1 MKFIRVFPRKTKWTP
16 DDELAF
22 VGDPPLFRP
31 PEMPVKISVAF
42 TWDIPEA
49 ERLYHSWKRFYSDV
63 DLGGPAFGE
72 QEKEFVPGRFLKM
85 GAVITSRGCGN
96 QCWFC
101 EVWKRNGT
109 VRELPIT
116 EGWNL
121 MDDNILQCSNDHFLK
136 VCDMISRQP
145 ERPIFSGGLDSKVL
159 TEEHVKKILSLRP
172 KRLYLAYDTEDD
184 FEPLISAA
192 KNFFSSGLSITS
204 HTLSAYCLIGY
215 PEDTQRKAE
224 KRLKAILSL
233 GIVPMAMLYRD
244 EKGKHQDNS
253 WLGFQKKWA
262 RPRLIY
268 KKEANGQNTPIM
280 DHIRP
285 SP

>member
-1 MKFIRVFPRKTKWTP
+1 MIRVFPRRTKWTP

-22 VGDPPLFRP
+22 VGDPSLFRP
-31 PEMPVKISVAF
+31 AEMPVKISVAF

-63 DLGGPAFGE
+63 ELGGPAFGE
-72 QEKEFVPGRFLKM
+72 KEKEFVPGRFLKR

-109 VRELPIT
+109 LKELPIT
-116 EGWNL
+116 EGWNV
-121 MDDNILQCSNDHFLK
+121 MDDNILQSSNEHFQN
-136 VCDMISRQP
+136 VCDMLSRQSKQ
-145 ERPIFSGGLDSKVL
+145 PIFSGGLDSKAL
-159 TEEHVKKILSLRP
+159 TRMHVERILSLKP

-184 FEPLISAA
+184 YDPLVSAA
-192 KNFFSSGLSITS
+192 KLFFLSGLSPSS
-204 HTLSAYCLIGY
+204 HILSAYCLIGY
-215 PEDTQRKAE
+215 EGDTQKKAE

-233 GIVPMAMLYRD
+233 GVVPMAMLYRN
-244 EKGKHQDNS
+244 EKGKHDDNR
-253 WLGFQKKWA
+253 WLNFQRHWA

-268 KKEANGQNTPIM
+268 KKN
-280 DHIRP
+280 
-285 SP
+285 